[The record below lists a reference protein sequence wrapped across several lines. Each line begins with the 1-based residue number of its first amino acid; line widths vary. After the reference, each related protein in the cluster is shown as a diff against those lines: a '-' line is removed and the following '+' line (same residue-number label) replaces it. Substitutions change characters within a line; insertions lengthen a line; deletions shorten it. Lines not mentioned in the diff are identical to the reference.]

1 MYKDILNEELGIS
14 NSVSLLTLKI
24 KNLISNDY
32 AKNFNDYSLIIE
44 YEIIK
49 NLYINLYK
57 NVLNVTFESKDIKII
72 YYVLN
77 TDNQNLINF
86 YNSKCNSNF
95 SDNSMILF
103 LSCNLNNNKINW
115 PNYSGILQ
123 HEVEHYF
130 QSYKKNSILLSPIK
144 QQKYNQYVKLAKSND
159 YIDAIIGFTYYYYT
173 KIEQNAIM
181 NQLYREIMDNNKDGL
196 RKDPKNI
203 LINNIHYSNI
213 NTIKKFINSLDNDNI
228 NKDSLKE
235 HLTTI
240 GKSYNSFVKTAN
252 IVINEYI
259 KKFGRTLYKANKDI
273 DKLYEN
279 VLY

>member
-1 MYKDILNEELGIS
+1 MYRDILNEELGIS

-32 AKNFNDYSLIIE
+32 AKNFNNYSLIVE

-49 NLYINLYK
+49 NSFINLYK
-57 NVLNVTFESKDIKII
+57 NVLNVTFESEDIKII

-86 YNSKCNSNF
+86 YNNKCHSYF
-95 SDNSMILF
+95 SDNSLILF

-115 PNYSGILQ
+115 LNYSGILQ

-130 QSYKKNSILLSPIK
+130 QSYKKNSTLLSPIK
-144 QQKYNQYVKLAKSND
+144 QQKYNKYVKLAKSND

-196 RKDPKNI
+196 RNNPKDI
-203 LINNIHYSNI
+203 LINNVHYSNI
-213 NTIKKFINSLDNDNI
+213 NNIKKFIDSLDSNNIYKDN
-228 NKDSLKE
+228 LKE
-235 HLTTI
+235 HLTVI
-240 GKSYNSFVKTAN
+240 GKSYNSFIKTAN